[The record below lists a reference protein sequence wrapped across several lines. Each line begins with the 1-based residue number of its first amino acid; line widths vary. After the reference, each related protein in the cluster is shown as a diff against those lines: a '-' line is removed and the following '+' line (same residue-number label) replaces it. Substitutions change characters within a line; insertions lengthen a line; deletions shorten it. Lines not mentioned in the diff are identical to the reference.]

1 MNKFV
6 FWLEKYLG
14 AFLVWSLGKT
24 LRFKILKN
32 PPNEKAIYA
41 FWHRNII
48 PLAYL
53 HRRQNVG
60 IMISSS
66 KDGELIAGPV
76 KVLGYIPIRGSSTRK
91 GSTALK
97 KMVQLSKTND
107 LAITPDGPKGPKEK
121 IKKGLLY
128 LAYFSKSPII
138 PTAVDID
145 REKVFK
151 SWDSFRLPKI
161 RAKIFVSYGNPIWIN
176 SKEEIESKFD
186 EVQKAMEELTKINN
200 KRGEK

>member
-1 MNKFV
+1 MNKFL

-14 AFLVWSLGKT
+14 AFLVWSLGKM
-24 LRFKILKN
+24 LRFKILKTRPKN
-32 PPNEKAIYA
+32 KAIYA

-53 HRRQNVG
+53 HRKQDVG

-76 KVLGYIPIRGSSTRK
+76 KALGYIPIRGSSTRK

-97 KMVQLSKTND
+97 KMVQLSQTSN
-107 LAITPDGPKGPKEK
+107 LAITPDGPKGPREK

-128 LAYFSKSPII
+128 LAYFSKRPII

-151 SWDSFRLPKI
+151 SWEI
-161 RAKIFVSYGNPIWIN
+161 GRASCRERV
-176 SKEEIESKFD
+176 
-186 EVQKAMEELTKINN
+186 
-200 KRGEK
+200 

>member
-1 MNKFV
+1 MNKLL
-6 FWLEKYLG
+6 FWFEKYLG
-14 AFLVWSLGKT
+14 AFLVWMLGKT

-32 PPNEKAIYA
+32 APNERAIFA

-53 HRRQNVG
+53 HRNQRVL

-76 KVLGYIPIRGSSTRK
+76 KVLGYIPVRGSSNRK
-91 GSTALK
+91 GVTALK
-97 KMVQLSKTND
+97 KMITLSKISN
-107 LAITPDGPKGPKEK
+107 LAITPDGPKGPREK

-128 LAYFSKSPII
+128 MAYFTKLPII

-145 REKVFK
+145 KEKVFN

-161 RAKIFVSYGNPIWIN
+161 GAKIFVSYGNPIWIK
-176 SKEEIESKFD
+176 SKEEIELKYK
-186 EVQKAMEELTKINN
+186 EVQNAMDELTKINN
-200 KRGEK
+200 KRGKK